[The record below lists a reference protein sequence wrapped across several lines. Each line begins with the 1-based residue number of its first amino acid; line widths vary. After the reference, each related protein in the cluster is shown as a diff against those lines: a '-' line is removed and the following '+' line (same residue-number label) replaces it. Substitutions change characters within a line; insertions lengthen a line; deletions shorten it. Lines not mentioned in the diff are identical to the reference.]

1 MIVVFI
7 YNCWYKGFNHQY
19 LLLRLLLLSFSFEE
33 SFEAALDS
41 HNCPHFDLYPAQR
54 EKFFVLIMIE
64 ETSPAPNSDLDPWGR
79 EYLRVE
85 HLVVGLCDLQS
96 IGLASVICKAKNI
109 TAELV
114 LFLSTFAVWICHC
127 FVIMVRL
134 NVIHGEEES
143 VLHPPVFARLGPVWN
158 NVDFCTKRIEL
169 QKFYL
174 LRTFCAELCTRV
186 FWEIKVAHVHV
197 EVCPNEDWNTPVIW
211 PGQVAFSLQTYL
223 CIWQN
228 QHQSMMNY
236 NLSVTMKS
244 MNSLQILVLSLK
256 GES

>member
-7 YNCWYKGFNHQY
+7 YNRWYKGFNHQY

-54 EKFFVLIMIE
+54 QVFLFW
-64 ETSPAPNSDLDPWGR
+64 SWSRRPAPNSDLDPRGR

-127 FVIMVRL
+127 FCHYGSPECYPWWRGKCSSSPCFCQTWAGMEQCWFL
-134 NVIHGEEES
+134 DKKNQLKNVLS
-143 VLHPPVFARLGPVWN
+143 VKNF
-158 NVDFCTKRIEL
+158 
-169 QKFYL
+169 
-174 LRTFCAELCTRV
+174 FCAELCTRV

-197 EVCPNEDWNTPVIW
+197 EVRPN
-211 PGQVAFSLQTYL
+211 
-223 CIWQN
+223 
-228 QHQSMMNY
+228 
-236 NLSVTMKS
+236 
-244 MNSLQILVLSLK
+244 
-256 GES
+256 